1 MRRFRPWLSRPVRP
15 YPPGIFEFIILIPE
29 QESCYNFDGHM
40 NTEIV
45 LVAVSSIILVSYLF
59 DMFSGKTRL
68 PSVVL
73 LILSGL
79 VLRLL
84 ADWTVFHIPYLDY
97 VLAPLGT
104 IGLILIVLEAGL
116 DLELNLEKTRIINRS
131 FISALTVM
139 LLCLF
144 GIAGLY
150 MLLFAAPL
158 RVALMNA
165 LPLSII
171 SSAIAIPGARLFSED
186 RREFITYE
194 SSFSDILGILVFN
207 FLALNSSFGFGS
219 LFSFS
224 FEILVTVLLSLFF
237 SLGLTALVERVN
249 HQVKHLPVFAI
260 LLLVYATAKLMHYSP
275 LILVL
280 VFGLFLNNITLFIRG
295 NMRLYF
301 SLEKIGEEVRQFKSV
316 ISESTFVIKTFFF
329 VLLGYTADIPRLL
342 NRDALA
348 VVLPVMLVIYASRA
362 LPLRL
367 LCGPG
372 TAAALTYVAPRGL
385 ITILLFMGIPPELR
399 IGLIPDSVLLWTILL
414 SSLVMTWGVVKHS
427 GKGDASPEA
436 AKPPE
441 AAVSPP
447 GAGG

>member
-1 MRRFRPWLSRPVRP
+1 
-15 YPPGIFEFIILIPE
+15 
-29 QESCYNFDGHM
+29 M
-40 NTEIV
+40 NSEIV

-79 VLRLL
+79 ALRLL
-84 ADWTVFHIPYLDY
+84 SDWTGYHIPYLDY

-116 DLELNLEKTRIINRS
+116 DLELNLGKARLINRS
-131 FISALTVM
+131 FLSALAGM

-144 GIAGLY
+144 GIAAVY
-150 MLLFAAPL
+150 ILLFSVPL
-158 RVALMNA
+158 RVALINS
-165 LPLSII
+165 LPLAII
-171 SSAIAIPGARLFSED
+171 SSAIAIPGARLFSESL
-186 RREFITYE
+186 REFITYE
-194 SSFSDILGILVFN
+194 SSFSDILGILLFN

-219 LFSFS
+219 LFSFA
-224 FEILVTVLLSLFF
+224 FEIFVTVLLSLFF

-301 SLEKIGEEVRQFKSV
+301 SLEKIGDEVRQFKSV
-316 ISESTFVIKTFFF
+316 IAESTFVIKTFFF

-348 VVLPVMLVIYASRA
+348 VVFPVMLLIYASRA

-385 ITILLFMGIPPELR
+385 ITILLFMGIPAELR
-399 IGLIPDSVLLWTILL
+399 IGLIPDSVLLWIIIL
-414 SSLVMTWGVVKHS
+414 SSLVMTWGVVKHAR
-427 GKGDASPEA
+427 DPQEPV
-436 AKPPE
+436 PP
-441 AAVSPP
+441 PP
-447 GAGG
+447 GERGLADAGS